1 MSPVDHIRSYETLN
15 YCYLLDRV
23 SRDLF
28 HWHINNDVKT
38 DKNMKIRGINF

>member
-1 MSPVDHIRSYETLN
+1 MLFVDYIRLYEILN
-15 YCYLLDRV
+15 YCYLLDWV

-28 HWHINNDVKT
+28 YWYINNDVKI